1 MLRRVVA
8 SVLLPAVLAI
18 GLVTSSGCYGSFSLA
33 KKVHTWNGEV
43 SSSKWV
49 QWLVFVGMVVIP
61 VYEVSLVVDA
71 LVLNTV
77 EFYSGSNPVGVSA
90 VDNPDGSVT
99 VARAGRNLTLRMGA
113 GGALEVWDGQ
123 VLLGHA
129 TQQADGGLVI
139 YDSAGHEVRRVA
151 AADAKKR

>member
-1 MLRRVVA
+1 MLRRMIH
-8 SVLLPAVLAI
+8 SILLPTVLAI
-18 GLVTSSGCYGSFSLA
+18 GLVISSSGCYGSFALA

-49 QWLVFVGMVVIP
+49 QWLVFVGMVVVP
-61 VYEVSLVVDA
+61 VYEVSLVVNA
-71 LVLNTV
+71 LVLNTI

-90 VDNPDGSVT
+90 IDNPDGSVT

-113 GGALEVWDGQ
+113 GGALEVWDGT

-129 TQQADGGLVI
+129 TQQPDGGLVI
-139 YDSAGHEVRRVA
+139 YDSSGHEIQRVA
-151 AADAKKR
+151 AK